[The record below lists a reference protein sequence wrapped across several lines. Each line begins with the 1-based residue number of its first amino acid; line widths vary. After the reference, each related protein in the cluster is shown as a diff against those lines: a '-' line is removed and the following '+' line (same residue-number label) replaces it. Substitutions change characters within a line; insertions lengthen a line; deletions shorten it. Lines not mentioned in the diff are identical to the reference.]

1 MDRLVTRERMSERS
15 TETAPSAPLRAL
27 IVDDEPLA
35 RRGLEI
41 RLEAHPDVEIVGEF
55 GDGLSAIAGMRE
67 LRPDLVFLDVQMPG
81 MDGFETLRSLPA
93 NEMPLVVFVTA
104 YDHYAIRAFDASATD
119 YLLKPVEETRLA
131 QALARVQLAR
141 SQREA
146 SGHCAH
152 LLGLLGELSG
162 RPLLDLDDALKPD
175 ALEQL
180 RRDEKLAVR
189 DGGRTVRVDLASIRW
204 IDAAGD
210 YMCIHTDGAAPDKGG
225 PQGETLV
232 LRATMRELE
241 KQLDPQRFPRI
252 HRSTI
257 VNARRVVELRPHT
270 NGEGFLRLDCGQE
283 LKLSRTHRDK
293 LALLI

>member
-1 MDRLVTRERMSERS
+1 MDKAVTGETGHAIRS
-15 TETAPSAPLRAL
+15 GVVRLRAL
-27 IVDDEPLA
+27 VVDDEPLA

-41 RLEAHPDVEIVGEF
+41 RLGEHPDIEIVGQY
-55 GDGLSAIAGMRE
+55 GDGASAIAGLRE
-67 LRPDLVFLDVQMPG
+67 HRPDLMFLDVQMPG
-81 MDGFETLRSLPA
+81 MDGFETLRHIPA
-93 NEMPLVVFVTA
+93 DEMPLVVFVTA
-104 YDHYAIRAFDASATD
+104 YDHYAIRAFEASATD
-119 YLLKPVEETRLA
+119 YLLKPVDETRLH
-131 QALARVQLAR
+131 QALARVRLAH

-162 RPLLDLDDALKPD
+162 KPLLELDEALRPD
-175 ALEQL
+175 AIEQL

-210 YMCIHTDGAAPDKGG
+210 YMCIHTD
-225 PQGETLV
+225 QETLV
-232 LRATMRELE
+232 LRATMRDLE

-270 NGEGFLRLDCGQE
+270 NGEGYLRLDCGQE
-283 LKLSRTHRDK
+283 LKLSRSHRDK
-293 LALLI
+293 LALML